1 MEVGGLWCKLV
12 QNFPKKAVFSL
23 LFSNLTRCLVLS
35 VSWALLLKLQD
46 AEAVPVWGQSVSCY
60 WILPELHPL
69 PPICYLCGR
78 VKDGSA
84 VSLLHL
90 PSCLIQLL
98 ERCLPTSSG
107 TWNKTLDQLFL
118 PYTITSNLSVT
129 RFDGRVKHGLAMC
142 VFVELARRT
151 SGCQTSQS
159 AGLPGSGVTNPLLG
173 SWEVAVLLGGCWRHR
188 APLWA
193 ACTLVWSILPLVST
207 VWGPQGHCHSQKWGK
222 TQGWEQSQSPTAI
235 MLSAVPCGLSSELA
249 RLLQLAHTS
258 PPCPNSDHVPLINNC
273 YAASWLIYC
282 PESVAWCDAL
292 IRWHVE
298 LLQESQR
305 CFQQHFLK
313 CCAEVAARAP
323 SVCHSNIRNQ
333 SLRGRMPLRGCS
345 LWLCTVYL
353 KACSWLGAVLQQTWR
368 LCILVC
374 NKHMDTVHPHLKEK
388 VQSTIC

>member
-129 RFDGRVKHGLAMC
+129 RFDGRVKHGLATC
-142 VFVELARRT
+142 VFVELTRKT

-173 SWEVAVLLGGCWRHR
+173 SWEVAVLLGGCWDIGPHCGLHARWCGASSLSSPQFGVPRGTVTARNEIKPR
-188 APLWA
+188 AGNSPRALQQL
-193 ACTLVWSILPLVST
+193 CFLQFLVGFLVS
-207 VWGPQGHCHSQKWGK
+207 WPGS
-222 TQGWEQSQSPTAI
+222 
-235 MLSAVPCGLSSELA
+235 
-249 RLLQLAHTS
+249 
-258 PPCPNSDHVPLINNC
+258 
-273 YAASWLIYC
+273 
-282 PESVAWCDAL
+282 
-292 IRWHVE
+292 
-298 LLQESQR
+298 
-305 CFQQHFLK
+305 
-313 CCAEVAARAP
+313 
-323 SVCHSNIRNQ
+323 
-333 SLRGRMPLRGCS
+333 
-345 LWLCTVYL
+345 
-353 KACSWLGAVLQQTWR
+353 CSWHIPLLPVLIVITC
-368 LCILVC
+368 L
-374 NKHMDTVHPHLKEK
+374 
-388 VQSTIC
+388 